1 MDFIEETISI
11 AVSDSQSITAIKT
24 LLGGP
29 SAGWLFVYAPG
40 AGSSLNDGFGKYASG
55 KLAEEA
61 LGTVRFQFPYSEA
74 GKRRPDPPALLEDT
88 WRAVIDTARS
98 EKLRLVVGGR
108 SMGGCMA
115 SRVVALGVEVDAL
128 ALFAYPLYPPNDP
141 SNWRIKHLPDIKVPT
156 LFCSGTRDTFGT
168 PEELEQAA
176 SLVPHSKLHLLEG
189 ADHGFTPLKSSGR
202 KREDVWA
209 EAVSVLIDWL
219 SALTGTE

>member
-1 MDFIEETISI
+1 MDFTEETISI

-24 LLGGP
+24 LPGGP

-55 KLAEEA
+55 KLVEEG
-61 LGTVRFQFPYSEA
+61 LGTLRFQFPYSEA
-74 GKRRPDPPALLEDT
+74 GKRRPDPPALLEAT

-108 SMGGCMA
+108 SMGGRMA
-115 SRVVALGVEVDAL
+115 SRVVAQGVEVDAL
-128 ALFAYPLYPPNDP
+128 ALFAYPLYPPSDP

-168 PEELEQAA
+168 PKELEQAA